1 MELNENFEVE
11 ETATERGM
19 KWFGRVLAIIIVLV
33 VSAFGD
39 VMYISMM
46 SDKFPSGFL
55 LVLCYAGAFTS
66 FLAVIYMLVGKSV
79 LFTPGPQMVTAWF
92 AFSIELMLIALNICL
107 VVAGASAGGFLAV
120 WNQVAPATPVL
131 NMASVA
137 ILFFLDESQKMKH
150 EDVELSWDMKR
161 ANRRHFKA
169 MARARLKLQTK
180 QLNFLV
186 TELDRAVCSP
196 ESLRAI
202 QQTAVDLN
210 TTLLGQ
216 LSGGRTY
223 ASAHALSPAPAT
235 PALPS
240 PDNHV
245 SPSEAKKLDESAV
258 SSAPVPG
265 EEKPG
270 MLDAATSKLKGFFGG
285 SGEGEAVSLAQT
297 ATVQAP
303 APVPAS
309 KPARKSKAS
318 APAVKSAASRVCS
331 ECSQSFTVKNAKQQ
345 TCSDTCRK
353 ARTRRL
359 RKEKKA

>member
-120 WNQVAPATPVL
+120 WNQIAPATPVL

-137 ILFFLDESQKMKH
+137 ILFFLDETQKMKH

-196 ESLRAI
+196 DSLRAI

-210 TTLLGQ
+210 TALLGQ

-223 ASAHALSPAPAT
+223 ASM
-235 PALPS
+235 PALPPAALSS
-240 PDNHV
+240 PDYHV
-245 SPSEAKKLDESAV
+245 SPSEAKKLEESAV
-258 SSAPVPG
+258 SSAPAPA
-265 EEKPG
+265 EKKPG
-270 MLDAATSKLKGFFGG
+270 VLDAAASKLKGLFGG
-285 SGEGEAVSLAQT
+285 SGESEAVSLAQT
-297 ATVQAP
+297 ATVRNPTP
-303 APVPAS
+303 APAS
-309 KPARKSKAS
+309 KTVRKSKAS
-318 APAVKSAASRVCS
+318 ASAVKTAGSRVCS

-345 TCSDTCRK
+345 TCSDNCRK
-353 ARTRRL
+353 ARARRL